1 MRESERREEREEQE
15 ERTYA
20 VLESPIGPLLLSG
33 TGAGLSAV
41 EFARDGRPA
50 FPAAGWREDRS
61 AQAEALRQLAAYFA
75 GELREFDLPLA
86 PRGTAFQLAV
96 WRELQR
102 IPYGE
107 TISYAE
113 LARRVGR
120 PRAVRAVGAA
130 NGRNPLPVVVPCHRV
145 IGSDGR
151 LTGYAGGLNLKHRL
165 LVLEGCRLP
174 G

>member
-1 MRESERREEREEQE
+1 ME

-33 TGAGLSAV
+33 TDAGLSAI
-41 EFARDGRPA
+41 EFAHNGRPA
-50 FPAAGWREDRS
+50 PPGAGWREDRT

-86 PRGTAFQLAV
+86 PRGTTFQLAV

-120 PRAVRAVGAA
+120 PRTVRAVGAA
-130 NGRNPLPVVVPCHRV
+130 NGRNPLPVVIPCHRV

-151 LTGYAGGLNLKHRL
+151 LTGYAGGLDLKRRL
-165 LVLEGCRLP
+165 LALEGLRVTR
-174 G
+174 

>member
-1 MRESERREEREEQE
+1 MEQ
-15 ERTYA
+15 RSYA

-33 TGAGLSAV
+33 TDEGLAEI
-41 EFARDGRPA
+41 EFPRGGR
-50 FPAAGWREDRS
+50 AAPPRPGWREDPD
-61 AQAEALRQLAAYFA
+61 ALAEPLRQLTAYFA
-75 GELREFDLPLA
+75 GERRTFALALA
-86 PRGTAFQLAV
+86 PRGTPFQLAV
-96 WRELQR
+96 WRELER
-102 IPYGE
+102 IPFGE

-151 LTGYAGGLNLKHRL
+151 LTGYAGGLELKRRL
-165 LVLEGCRLP
+165 LALEGCTVAR
-174 G
+174 